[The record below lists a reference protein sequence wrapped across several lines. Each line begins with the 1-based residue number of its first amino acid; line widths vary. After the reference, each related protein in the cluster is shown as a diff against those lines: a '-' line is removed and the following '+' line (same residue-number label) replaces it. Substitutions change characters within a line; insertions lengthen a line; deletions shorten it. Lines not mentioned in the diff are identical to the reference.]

1 MLAMSA
7 TPDSPA
13 KRAPSFERLLRAM
26 NDPTDEHIADAF
38 ADDATLDRHSG
49 TDPDTDQ
56 PGALRETFRG
66 RAAIYQWLATTPKKF
81 SFGLRGEPYAAPAE
95 PTEENDDD
103 DAAAEPD
110 LVDEWRHEYAIFGPD
125 SFENRGIWRGRF
137 DDEGRLLWLSHRPF
151 ALRQ

>member
-7 TPDSPA
+7 TPASPA
-13 KRAPSFERLLRAM
+13 KRAPSFARLLRAM

-38 ADDATLDRHSG
+38 ADDATLDRHAG

-56 PGALRETFRG
+56 PGALNETFRG
-66 RAAIYQWLATTPKKF
+66 RAAIAEWLASTPKKF
-81 SFGLRGEPYAAPAE
+81 SFGLCGEPYPAPAVE
-95 PTEENDDD
+95 SEATGEQDDQ
-103 DAAAEPD
+103 
-110 LVDEWRHEYAIFGPD
+110 WRHEYAIFGPD

-137 DDEGRLLWLSHRPF
+137 DDDGRLVWLSHRPF

>member
-7 TPDSPA
+7 TPSSPA

-26 NDPTDEHIADAF
+26 NDATEEHIADAF

-49 TDPDTDQ
+49 TDPDTGQ

-66 RAAIYQWLATTPKKF
+66 RAAIFQWLATTPKKF
-81 SFGLRGEPYAAPAE
+81 SFGLRGEPYPAPLDDGDDEAADAD
-95 PTEENDDD
+95 PT
-103 DAAAEPD
+103 
-110 LVDEWRHEYAIFGPD
+110 LVDQWRHEYAIFGPD
-125 SFENRGIWRGRF
+125 SFENRGVWRGRF
-137 DDEGRLLWLSHRPF
+137 DDEGRLVWLSHRPF